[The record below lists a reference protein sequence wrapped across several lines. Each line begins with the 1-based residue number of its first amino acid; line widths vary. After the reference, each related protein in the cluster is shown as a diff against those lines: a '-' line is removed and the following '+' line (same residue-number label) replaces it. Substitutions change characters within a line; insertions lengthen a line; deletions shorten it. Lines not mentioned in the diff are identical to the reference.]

1 MRKTLNI
8 IAFIFSLLHSFGQN
22 SVTSYINPFIG
33 TASGST
39 FPGATVPFGL
49 VQLSPDTDSPVV
61 LTPGYN
67 YNQNTIVGF
76 SHTHLSGVG
85 VADLYD
91 VLVMPYTGNV
101 KWDSG
106 SIENPS
112 SGYRSTY
119 SHEDESAKAG
129 YYQVK
134 LLDYEIN
141 AELTATE
148 HAGFHR
154 YTFNGSDSARVIID
168 LNHIAE
174 SQKRRWWPVKVIASQ
189 IRKVD
194 ACTVEGYRI
203 ITGWARM
210 RKVYFYARF
219 SQPIVGNLMN
229 KMTLYPAGKYVFE
242 NQHVTNANT
251 GVKAIF
257 NFNVK
262 KGEQLLIKVGISSV
276 SCEGAKQNLDKEI
289 ANWNFEAI
297 AKKAEDLWEKEVS
310 NIRIEANED
319 VKKIFYTAL
328 YHCYIQPNN
337 IADVNGD
344 YTATDFTV
352 KNASDKK
359 HYSTFSLW
367 DTYRAVH
374 PLYTILKPSKNDS
387 FINSMLRQYDTYGY
401 LPIWQLWGNEN
412 YCMIG
417 NHAIPVIVDAVLKG
431 TSGINIEKAYR
442 AVKGSSMQEHENS
455 PFSMLDKYGYFPQD
469 LQYESGSKT
478 LEIAYNDWCVAQLAK
493 KMSKT
498 GDYEY
503 FIKRAKSYR
512 NIFDSNIGFF
522 RGKNSDGKW
531 TEPFDLFARS
541 VVFTEANAWIYLWA
555 VPQDIPSLIDLLG
568 GKEKFAKKLDDFFT
582 IPNVRKGP
590 SIGQYWLPNEPS
602 HHITYL
608 YNYVEQA
615 HKNQK
620 LLSELIKY
628 FNTTPSGIPGE
639 DDCGQMSA
647 WYIFNALGFYPANA
661 ANAIYDF
668 GTPLINK
675 ATINLPNGKQFIITT
690 KNLTE
695 KNVYIQSIKLNGKKY
710 NKHFLRHKDIIEGG
724 TLEYTLGD
732 KPIKN

>member
-1 MRKTLNI
+1 MKKTLNI
-8 IAFIFSLLHSFGQN
+8 IAFIFSLLYSFGQN
-22 SVTSYINPFIG
+22 SVTSYIDPFIG

-39 FPGATVPFGL
+39 FPGATIPFGL
-49 VQLSPDTDSPVV
+49 VQLSPDTDSPV
-61 LTPGYN
+61 LLIPGYN

-91 VLVMPYTGNV
+91 VLVMPYTGNI
-101 KWDSG
+101 KWNPG
-106 SIENPS
+106 SIDNPS

-119 SHEDESAKAG
+119 SHEQESARAG

-134 LLDYEIN
+134 LLDYDIN

-154 YTFNGSDSARVIID
+154 YTFNGSDSAHVIID
-168 LNHIAE
+168 LNHAAE
-174 SQKRRWWPVKVIASQ
+174 SSKRRWWPVKVITSQ
-189 IRKVD
+189 IKKVD
-194 ACTVEGYRI
+194 DYTVEGYRI

-210 RKVYFYARF
+210 RKVYFYVRF

-229 KMTLYPAGKYVFE
+229 KTAFYPAGKYVFE
-242 NQHVTNANT
+242 HQNVTNAGT

-262 KGEQLLIKVGISSV
+262 NGEQLLMKVGISSV

-289 ANWNFEAI
+289 AHWDFDAI
-297 AKKAEDLWEKEVS
+297 AKQADDLWEKGIS

-319 VKKIFYTAL
+319 VKKMFYTAL

-337 IADVNGD
+337 IADANGD
-344 YTATDFTV
+344 YTATDFTI

-374 PLYTILKPSKNDS
+374 PLYTILKPSKNDR

-431 TSGINIEKAYR
+431 TSGIDFEKAYQ
-442 AVKGSSMQEHENS
+442 AVKGSSAQEHENS
-455 PFSMLDKYGYFPQD
+455 PFRMLDKYGYFPQD

-493 KMSKT
+493 KMGKT
-498 GDYEY
+498 EDYDY
-503 FIKRAKSYR
+503 FIKRAQSYK

-555 VPQDIPSLIDLLG
+555 VPQDVPSLISLLG
-568 GKEKFAKKLDDFFT
+568 GREKFAKKLDEFFT
-582 IPNVRKGP
+582 IPNARKGP

-608 YNYVEQA
+608 YNYVGQA
-615 HKNQK
+615 YKNQK
-620 LLSELIKY
+620 LLSELTKY

-647 WYIFNALGFYPANA
+647 WYIFNALGFYPMNA
-661 ANAIYDF
+661 VNGIYDF
-668 GTPLINK
+668 GTPLINR
-675 ATINLPNGKQFIITT
+675 ATINLPNGKQFIINTN
-690 KNLTE
+690 NLTE

-710 NKHFLRHKDIIEGG
+710 NKHFLRHKDIMEGG